1 MVGGLAIENEEE
13 VETMTDDKQA
23 TRLDGVTCA
32 ADMAEDAK
40 ASGLTLFF
48 GIMDCHGVESFKEYE
63 SQKGAL
69 GGLMMRA
76 ATNRQRHAMVYF
88 VPLDEERAEHYADR
102 FKKAKGDKCYR
113 SICVDLKNENAF
125 GCEDG
130 MAESLALIPADEL
143 DVYNR

>member
-48 GIMDCHGVESFKEYE
+48 GIMDCHGVESFKEY
-63 SQKGAL
+63 
-69 GGLMMRA
+69 
-76 ATNRQRHAMVYF
+76 
-88 VPLDEERAEHYADR
+88 
-102 FKKAKGDKCYR
+102 
-113 SICVDLKNENAF
+113 
-125 GCEDG
+125 
-130 MAESLALIPADEL
+130 
-143 DVYNR
+143 